1 MVFAQMTSRDGL
13 RDIATCLNARTET
26 LYHLGF
32 TEPVAESTLADANET
47 RDWRIWEDLAKS
59 LMKKARPLY
68 AGEDLG
74 LDLDNTI
81 YALDS
86 TTIDLSLTL
95 FPWADFRQTK
105 AGIKLHTQIDLRGPL
120 PACIC
125 ITGARQHDV
134 GWLDILLFEAG
145 AFHLMD
151 RGYMDFSRLILIAN
165 AGAFFVTRA
174 KSNLQFTRHYSKPV
188 DRFTGLRS
196 DHVGKPTLP
205 KSRNAFPVLL
215 RKVRYY
221 DSETSRELVFLT
233 NNLEIP
239 ALTVAMLYKARW
251 SIELFFRWI
260 KGHLRIKHYYGT
272 SPNAVKTQI
281 WIAVSTYLIIA
292 ILHKQLKLPGT
303 LHRTL
308 QLLSVHPFE
317 KITLNELLMKTDHR
331 TFINSYPHQLNLLPL
346 QPDICEGLCISY
358 EETTFHLLSEGPST
372 YRDCQHPPSDRV
384 QLPHWILEASLT
396 IPTKRCPGRSTS
408 SFPPGVL
415 LCRLNSDSVTTNR

>member
-1 MVFAQMTSRDGL
+1 MNTGRFILSQVLDLVHRQTLDRIVKRYEPTISVRHFGFRQQLTCMVFAQMTSRDGL

-32 TEPVAESTLADANET
+32 TEPVAKSTLADANET

-68 AGEDLG
+68 VGEDLG

-105 AGIKLHTQIDLRGPL
+105 AGIKLHTQIDLRGPI
-120 PACIC
+120 PTCIC

-134 GWLDILLFEAG
+134 GWLDSLLFEAG
-145 AFHLMD
+145 SFYLMD
-151 RGYMDFSRLILIAN
+151 RGYMDFTRLILIAN
-165 AGAFFVTRA
+165 ASAFFVTRA

-196 DHVGKPTLP
+196 DHVGKPTLI
-205 KSRNAFPVLL
+205 KSRKAFPVLL

-221 DSETSRELVFLT
+221 DSETSKELIFLT

-239 ALTVAMLYKARW
+239 ALPVAMLYKARW

-317 KITLNELLMKTDHR
+317 KVTLNELLMENDLR
-331 TFINSYPHQLNLLPL
+331 TFINSDPNQLNL
-346 QPDICEGLCISY
+346 
-358 EETTFHLLSEGPST
+358 F
-372 YRDCQHPPSDRV
+372 
-384 QLPHWILEASLT
+384 
-396 IPTKRCPGRSTS
+396 
-408 SFPPGVL
+408 
-415 LCRLNSDSVTTNR
+415 

>member
-1 MVFAQMTSRDGL
+1 MNTGRFILSQVLDLVHRQTLDRIVKRYEPAISVRHFGFRQQLTCMVFAQMTSRDGL

-32 TEPVAESTLADANET
+32 TEPVAKSTLADANET

-105 AGIKLHTQIDLRGPL
+105 AGIKLHTQIDLRGPI
-120 PACIC
+120 PTCIC

-134 GWLDILLFEAG
+134 SWLESLFFEAG
-145 AFHLMD
+145 AFYLMD

-221 DSETSRELVFLT
+221 DSETSKELVFLT

-317 KITLNELLMKTDHR
+317 KVTLNELLMETDHR
-331 TFINSYPHQLNLLPL
+331 TFINSDPNQLNL
-346 QPDICEGLCISY
+346 
-358 EETTFHLLSEGPST
+358 F
-372 YRDCQHPPSDRV
+372 
-384 QLPHWILEASLT
+384 
-396 IPTKRCPGRSTS
+396 
-408 SFPPGVL
+408 
-415 LCRLNSDSVTTNR
+415 

>member
-1 MVFAQMTSRDGL
+1 MNSGRFILSQVLDLVHRQTLDRIVKRYEPTICVRHFGFRQQLTCMVFAQMTSRDGL

-32 TEPVAESTLADANET
+32 TEPVAKSTLADANET
-47 RDWRIWEDLAKS
+47 RDWRIWEDLAKI

-74 LDLDNTI
+74 LDLDNTV

-95 FPWADFRQTK
+95 FPWVDFRQTK
-105 AGIKLHTQIDLRGPL
+105 AGIKLHTQIDLRGPI
-120 PACIC
+120 PTCIC

-134 GWLDILLFEAG
+134 GWLDSLLFEAG
-145 AFHLMD
+145 AFYLMD

-292 ILHKQLKLPGT
+292 ILHKQFKLPGT

-317 KITLNELLMKTDHR
+317 KVTLNELLMETNHG
-331 TFINSYPHQLNLLPL
+331 TFIISDPNQLNL
-346 QPDICEGLCISY
+346 
-358 EETTFHLLSEGPST
+358 F
-372 YRDCQHPPSDRV
+372 
-384 QLPHWILEASLT
+384 
-396 IPTKRCPGRSTS
+396 
-408 SFPPGVL
+408 
-415 LCRLNSDSVTTNR
+415 

>member
-1 MVFAQMTSRDGL
+1 MNAGRYVLSQILDLVHWQTLTRLAARYEPDSKHRHFGFRQQFICMVFAQMTSRDGL
-13 RDIATCLNARTET
+13 RDIVACLNARPAT

-32 TEPVAESTLADANET
+32 TDPLARSTLADANES
-47 RDWRIWEDLAKS
+47 RNWRIWEDLAKS
-59 LMKKARPLY
+59 LMHKARPLY

-86 TTIDLSLTL
+86 STIDLSLTL

-105 AGIKLHTQIDLRGPL
+105 AGIKMHTQIDLRGPI
-120 PACIC
+120 PTCIH

-134 GWLDILLFEAG
+134 GWLDSLIFEAG
-145 AFHLMD
+145 AFYLMD
-151 RGYMDFSRLILIAN
+151 RGYMDFIRLALIAR

-174 KSNLQFTRHYSKPV
+174 KTNLQFTRHRSQWV

-196 DHVGKPTLP
+196 DHVGKPTLE
-205 KSRNAFPVLL
+205 KSRKAFPMLL
-215 RKVRYY
+215 RRVRYL
-221 DSETSRELVFLT
+221 DSETGKELTFLT

-239 ALTVAMLYKARW
+239 ALTVAMLYKLRW
-251 SIELFFRWI
+251 RIELFFRWI

-281 WIAVSTYLIIA
+281 WIAVCTYLMIA

-308 QLLSVHPFE
+308 QVLSVHPFE
-317 KITLNELLMKTDHR
+317 KATLNELLTDFDPR
-331 TFINSYPHQLNLLPL
+331 SCTSPDPNQLNL
-346 QPDICEGLCISY
+346 
-358 EETTFHLLSEGPST
+358 F
-372 YRDCQHPPSDRV
+372 
-384 QLPHWILEASLT
+384 
-396 IPTKRCPGRSTS
+396 
-408 SFPPGVL
+408 
-415 LCRLNSDSVTTNR
+415 

>member
-1 MVFAQMTSRDGL
+1 MNAGRYVLSQILDLAHWQTLSRLVERYDAESRVRHFGCRQQLICMVFAQLTWREGL
-13 RDIATCLNARTET
+13 RDIVTCLNAKPSA
-26 LYHLGF
+26 LHHLGF
-32 TEPVAESTLADANET
+32 TKPVAKSTLADANNL
-47 RDWRIWEDLAKS
+47 RDWRIWEELAKS
-59 LMKKARPLY
+59 LIRKARPLY

-105 AGIKLHTQIDLRGPL
+105 AGIKVHTQLDLRGPI
-120 PACIC
+120 PTCIH
-125 ITGARQHDV
+125 ITGARQSDME
-134 GWLDILLFEAG
+134 WLDSLLFEAG
-145 AFHLMD
+145 AFYLID
-151 RGYMDFSRLILIAN
+151 RGYMDFARLILIAN

-174 KSNLQFTRHYSKPV
+174 KSNLKFTRHYSMPV

-196 DHVGKPTLP
+196 DHVGKPTLE
-205 KSRNAFPVLL
+205 KSRKSFPVLL
-215 RKVRYY
+215 RRVKFY
-221 DSETSRELVFLT
+221 DSETAKEFVFLT

-239 ALTVAMLYKARW
+239 ALAVAMLYKMRW
-251 SIELFFRWI
+251 RIELFFRWI

-272 SPNAVKTQI
+272 SPNAVRSQI

-317 KITLNELLMKTDHR
+317 KTTLNELLTETDHR
-331 TFINSYPHQLNLLPL
+331 SFINSDPNQLNLFEL
-346 QPDICEGLCISY
+346 
-358 EETTFHLLSEGPST
+358 
-372 YRDCQHPPSDRV
+372 
-384 QLPHWILEASLT
+384 
-396 IPTKRCPGRSTS
+396 
-408 SFPPGVL
+408 
-415 LCRLNSDSVTTNR
+415 

>member
-1 MVFAQMTSRDGL
+1 MNTGRFIISQVLDLVHRQTLDRIVKRYEPTLSVRHFGCRQQLTCMVFAQMTSRDGL
-13 RDIATCLNARTET
+13 RDIATCLNAKSDT

-32 TEPVAESTLADANET
+32 TEPVAKSTLADANEN
-47 RDWRIWEDLAKS
+47 RDWQIWEDLAKS
-59 LMKKARPLY
+59 LMRKARPLY

-74 LDLDNTI
+74 IDLDDTI

-105 AGIKLHTQIDLRGPL
+105 AGIKMHTQIDLRGPI
-120 PACIC
+120 PTCIN

-134 GWLDILLFEAG
+134 GWLDSLFFEAG
-145 AFHLMD
+145 AFYLMD
-151 RGYMDFSRLILIAN
+151 RGYMDFTRLALIAQ

-174 KSNLQFTRHYSKPV
+174 KTNLQFTRHHSKPV

-196 DHVGKPTLP
+196 DHVGKPALS
-205 KSRNAFPVLL
+205 KSRKSFPVLL

-221 DSETSRELVFLT
+221 DAETCKELIFLT

-239 ALTVAMLYKARW
+239 ALTVAMLYKLRW
-251 SIELFFRWI
+251 RIELFFRWI

-281 WIAVSTYLIIA
+281 WIAVCTYLMIA

-308 QLLSVHPFE
+308 QILSVHPFE
-317 KITLNELLMKTDHR
+317 KVPLNELLTETDHR
-331 TFINSYPHQLNLLPL
+331 TFINSDPNQLNL
-346 QPDICEGLCISY
+346 
-358 EETTFHLLSEGPST
+358 F
-372 YRDCQHPPSDRV
+372 
-384 QLPHWILEASLT
+384 
-396 IPTKRCPGRSTS
+396 
-408 SFPPGVL
+408 
-415 LCRLNSDSVTTNR
+415 

>member
-1 MVFAQMTSRDGL
+1 MNSGRFILSQVLDLVHRQTLDRIVKRYEPTISVRHFGFRQQLTCMVFAQMTSRDGL

-32 TEPVAESTLADANET
+32 SEPVAKSTLADANET

-105 AGIKLHTQIDLRGPL
+105 AGIKLHTQIDLRGPI
-120 PACIC
+120 PTCIC

-134 GWLDILLFEAG
+134 GWLDSLFFEAG
-145 AFHLMD
+145 AFYLMD

-239 ALTVAMLYKARW
+239 ALTVTMLYKARW

-317 KITLNELLMKTDHR
+317 KITLNELLMEADHR
-331 TFINSYPHQLNLLPL
+331 TFINSYPNQLNL
-346 QPDICEGLCISY
+346 
-358 EETTFHLLSEGPST
+358 F
-372 YRDCQHPPSDRV
+372 
-384 QLPHWILEASLT
+384 
-396 IPTKRCPGRSTS
+396 
-408 SFPPGVL
+408 
-415 LCRLNSDSVTTNR
+415 